1 MESKRN
7 YQLDVLKFFFTLC
20 IFLYHARLLAPAG
33 GLARQISDKWG
44 WFGVHFFFIVS
55 GMLMANSFMR
65 HRTEQTQEPG
75 KAAVRFVVHKFRSIA
90 GIYFISFSFNFV
102 IRFCIELHAH
112 QDVSA
117 LTTLWKLI
125 LGSVPELFLVQ
136 MSGVRQIGVNSV
148 TWYIS
153 AMLLVM
159 LPLYYFLCKKPDF
172 FLHVFSPTAALMLYG
187 FFTQMDNG
195 YFDQNDCIGPFSGGV
210 LRALCGIC
218 AGTATWALAQWI
230 REHLADRKYSTKLTL
245 IEVLFSVYLLLV
257 WIFPS
262 FSAQLMYGALLPIP
276 LLVAVVFSGKSRIS
290 ALFQMPWLRHINRL
304 SMLIYFNHYAARQLI
319 TRFDLWL
326 DRPYLQRYLLMAMLT
341 AGFCLLCATLE
352 WLIHRCF
359 SQKAS
364 KPV

>member
-65 HRTEQTQEPG
+65 HRTEQIQEPG

-153 AMLLVM
+153 AMLLVIQPHGGADAVR
-159 LPLYYFLCKKPDF
+159 LF
-172 FLHVFSPTAALMLYG
+172 FK
-187 FFTQMDNG
+187 MDND

-218 AGTATWALAQWI
+218 AGAATWALAQWI

-262 FSAQLMYGALLPIP
+262 FSAHLMYGALLPIP

-319 TRFDLWL
+319 TRFELWL

>member
-7 YQLDVLKFFFTLC
+7 YQLDALKFFFTLC

-112 QDVSA
+112 QDVST

-172 FLHVFSPTAALMLYG
+172 FLHVFCPTAALMLYG
-187 FFTQMDNG
+187 FFSRWTMTTSIRTTVSVPSAAACFVPSAAFAPG
-195 YFDQNDCIGPFSGGV
+195 LPPGHWHSGSGSIS
-210 LRALCGIC
+210 LTGS
-218 AGTATWALAQWI
+218 TA
-230 REHLADRKYSTKLTL
+230 
-245 IEVLFSVYLLLV
+245 
-257 WIFPS
+257 PS
-262 FSAQLMYGALLPIP
+262 
-276 LLVAVVFSGKSRIS
+276 
-290 ALFQMPWLRHINRL
+290 
-304 SMLIYFNHYAARQLI
+304 
-319 TRFDLWL
+319 
-326 DRPYLQRYLLMAMLT
+326 
-341 AGFCLLCATLE
+341 
-352 WLIHRCF
+352 
-359 SQKAS
+359 
-364 KPV
+364 

>member
-159 LPLYYFLCKKPDF
+159 LPLYYFLCKKTGLFPACIQPYGSADAVRLFHPDGQW
-172 FLHVFSPTAALMLYG
+172 LLRSERLYRPL
-187 FFTQMDNG
+187 QRR
-195 YFDQNDCIGPFSGGV
+195 
-210 LRALCGIC
+210 RASC
-218 AGTATWALAQWI
+218 
-230 REHLADRKYSTKLTL
+230 
-245 IEVLFSVYLLLV
+245 
-257 WIFPS
+257 P
-262 FSAQLMYGALLPIP
+262 
-276 LLVAVVFSGKSRIS
+276 
-290 ALFQMPWLRHINRL
+290 LRHLRRGCHLGIG
-304 SMLIYFNHYAARQLI
+304 
-319 TRFDLWL
+319 TVD
-326 DRPYLQRYLLMAMLT
+326 P
-341 AGFCLLCATLE
+341 G
-352 WLIHRCF
+352 
-359 SQKAS
+359 AS
-364 KPV
+364 L